1 MGSNQNMK
9 NYNYQQNNQNMYNN
23 NWQRNSQSLNS
34 NSWQQG
40 QGNNQNMYKNNNYQQ
55 NNQNMYNNNW
65 MDNSYLQPKA
75 DNYNS
80 NNNAGD
86 NVSSGYG
93 RWQKQGRCVGG
104 RQMYKRF
111 CQQPGQCNPAVR
123 TT

>member
-1 MGSNQNMK
+1 MGWERNDNM
-9 NYNYQQNNQNMYNN
+9 YNNNWQQDNQNMYNN
-23 NWQRNSQSLNS
+23 NMN
-34 NSWQQG
+34 
-40 QGNNQNMYKNNNYQQ
+40 
-55 NNQNMYNNNW
+55 NNNW

-123 TT
+123 TTKYEPCVTRQGSNY